1 MPKIL
6 IVEDELPIAD
16 LIRLTLKSAGYLC
29 DHAPDGDQAADL
41 AAAGNYDL
49 ALVDVMLPRTD
60 GFTLLEY
67 FQSLELPVIFVTA
80 RSAVADRVKGLKLG
94 AEDYIVKPFD
104 VAELLARVETVLRR
118 FHKTEETLS
127 LAGVRVDPRA
137 RKVWRGEEE
146 VSLTPKEYD
155 LLLLFLHNPNAAL
168 YRDTIYER
176 VWGRRTGLRQQNRG
190 PARPASAEKSGLGK
204 GAAGCEQDRLPSGD
218 APMKFRLKTTLCMVC
233 LVSLLFG
240 AGSCALISFSFQ
252 NALEREQA
260 AARSAY
266 ALLVR
271 TLQLV
276 ETVEVWSQPQDVV
289 QVLQQLSAQGNKSW
303 SALSLETRA
312 GVSLP
317 RKHIGWLL
325 RPEGAGG

>member
-1 MPKIL
+1 MPSGFFVWETIRCRLDAFLWYAMHISKEGFSLPKIL
-6 IVEDELPIAD
+6 IVEDELPNPNLDSPFKEAN
-16 LIRLTLKSAGYLC
+16 RLLRNG
-29 DHAPDGDQAADL
+29 G
-41 AAAGNYDL
+41 YDL

-176 VWGRRTGLRQQNRG
+176 VWGGELAYGSKTVDLHVQRLRKKVG
-190 PARPASAEKSGLGK
+190 WEK
-204 GAAGCEQDRLPSGD
+204 
-218 APMKFRLKTTLCMVC
+218 
-233 LVSLLFG
+233 
-240 AGSCALISFSFQ
+240 AL
-252 NALEREQA
+252 QA
-260 AARSAY
+260 
-266 ALLVR
+266 V
-271 TLQLV
+271 
-276 ETVEVWSQPQDVV
+276 
-289 QVLQQLSAQGNKSW
+289 NKIGYR
-303 SALSLETRA
+303 LETP
-312 GVSLP
+312 L
-317 RKHIGWLL
+317 
-325 RPEGAGG
+325 